1 MKSDQAYEIE
11 REMSGEVEREM
22 SVESQISGRGGGNVV
37 HPEKS
42 DGATTFSFL

>member
-22 SVESQISGRGGGNVV
+22 SVESQISGRGGG
-37 HPEKS
+37 
-42 DGATTFSFL
+42 T